1 MRKLFYSVALLALG
15 GCTGTVPV
23 TGETADGEKFTG
35 TFSTPADGR
44 GGGALALSGDKGAA
58 CDGRWQLDADRA
70 GSIVITCD
78 DGRTGTAEL
87 SVRETPGTMRGMLG
101 GKLFKGTFDD
111 PALASGK

>member
-1 MRKLFYSVALLALG
+1 MRKMVFGIALLALG

-23 TGETADGEKFTG
+23 AGETADGERFTG

-44 GGGALALSGDKGAA
+44 GGGALALRGDKGAA

-70 GSIVITCD
+70 GAAFITCD

-87 SVRETPGTMRGMLG
+87 SVREAPGSMRGMLG
-101 GKLFKGTFDD
+101 GKFFKGSFDN
-111 PALASGK
+111 PSLTSGK